1 MPSAA
6 EDDIVGFPFTNTRIC
21 PPRRISLLGRI
32 LFMQILD
39 TCHSALIDSSLLFQS
54 TWKYVQEFRAGLIQ
68 PWLHKAFAAFQQF
81 SNEIL
86 EL

>member
-1 MPSAA
+1 
-6 EDDIVGFPFTNTRIC
+6 
-21 PPRRISLLGRI
+21 
-32 LFMQILD
+32 MQILD

-54 TWKYVQEFRAGLIQ
+54 TWKYGQESRAGLIQ

-81 SNEIL
+81 SNEIF